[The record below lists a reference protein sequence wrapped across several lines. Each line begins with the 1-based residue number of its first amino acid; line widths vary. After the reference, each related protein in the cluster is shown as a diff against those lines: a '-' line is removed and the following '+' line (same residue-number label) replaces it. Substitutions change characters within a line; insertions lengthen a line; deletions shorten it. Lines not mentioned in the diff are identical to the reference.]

1 MKLEYT
7 GKQIFTISNCISFI
21 RVFLAI
27 PLWLC
32 IGKIGEGNYRL
43 YAILLC
49 VLAYLTD
56 ITDGFLARKFN
67 EITELGKIID
77 PFADKVVVGA
87 VILKMY
93 LEGLVPPFY
102 FFMVIGRD
110 ILILAGGLIVS
121 KKLGRVLPSN
131 YLGKLTVVFIGFYF
145 MMVLFNVPGTNIF
158 NMLFFYGSIILIFAS
173 LIAYYIRAKEFIKK
187 KDGVI

>member
-1 MKLEYT
+1 MLME
-7 GKQIFTISNCISFI
+7 
-21 RVFLAI
+21 
-27 PLWLC
+27 
-32 IGKIGEGNYRL
+32 
-43 YAILLC
+43 
-49 VLAYLTD
+49 AY
-56 ITDGFLARKFN
+56 FN
-67 EITELGKIID
+67 TCRR
-77 PFADKVVVGA
+77 
-87 VILKMY
+87 M
-93 LEGLVPPFY
+93 
-102 FFMVIGRD
+102 
-110 ILILAGGLIVS
+110 IVS